1 MFFKTSDFNPSML
14 AKWALSLIL
23 PLGVYLLLP
32 RDGSLSQPMMAFLA
46 ITLWAVCAWAMDT
59 LNEIAVGILLPALY
73 ILFCGVGMKV
83 VYSPWLSEVP
93 IIVIGGFILGKII
106 QDTGLGKR
114 IALGCVR
121 AAGGS
126 FGGALCG
133 ITLGAAIVSPLVP
146 SIMGKAA
153 IFCAVAL
160 SLCDALDFKPKSREA
175 TAVVLGTCLAVGS
188 TKLCYLTGAADL
200 TMGMGLAD
208 KIMGTQTTWM
218 QYALHNFVPGMLYT
232 AMSLAI
238 VLLVL
243 RSPVKKDVLR
253 CVVQEKYRELGV
265 MAPEQKRAL
274 ALLVLTLALLATDS
288 LHGISAGVVLVL
300 VSVASFLPGV
310 SLMDGPRVNKV
321 NFAPLFFIMG
331 CMCIGSAGG
340 FLKVTDWLA
349 NLVLP
354 LFSNMG
360 PTVAGLCS
368 YLVGFLSNFL
378 LTPLAATSTLTSPI
392 TELGMDMGLD
402 PRLLYY
408 SFQYGLDNL
417 LFPYEYALY
426 LYFFSSGYINFK
438 EMLLV
443 MAIRIVLAGAF
454 VAFVAVPYWR
464 LVL

>member
-1 MFFKTSDFNPSML
+1 M
-14 AKWALSLIL
+14 
-23 PLGVYLLLP
+23 
-32 RDGSLSQPMMAFLA
+32 
-46 ITLWAVCAWAMDT
+46 
-59 LNEIAVGILLPALY
+59 
-73 ILFCGVGMKV
+73 
-83 VYSPWLSEVP
+83 
-93 IIVIGGFILGKII
+93 
-106 QDTGLGKR
+106 
-114 IALGCVR
+114 
-121 AAGGS
+121 
-126 FGGALCG
+126 
-133 ITLGAAIVSPLVP
+133 
-146 SIMGKAA
+146 
-153 IFCAVAL
+153 
-160 SLCDALDFKPKSREA
+160 
-175 TAVVLGTCLAVGS
+175 
-188 TKLCYLTGAADL
+188 
-200 TMGMGLAD
+200 
-208 KIMGTQTTWM
+208 
-218 QYALHNFVPGMLYT
+218 
-232 AMSLAI
+232 
-238 VLLVL
+238 L
-243 RSPVKKDVLR
+243 RSPVKKYVLR

>member
-1 MFFKTSDFNPSML
+1 M
-14 AKWALSLIL
+14 
-23 PLGVYLLLP
+23 
-32 RDGSLSQPMMAFLA
+32 
-46 ITLWAVCAWAMDT
+46 
-59 LNEIAVGILLPALY
+59 
-73 ILFCGVGMKV
+73 
-83 VYSPWLSEVP
+83 
-93 IIVIGGFILGKII
+93 
-106 QDTGLGKR
+106 
-114 IALGCVR
+114 R

-126 FGGALCG
+126 FAGALCG

>member
-106 QDTGLGKR
+106 QDTGL
-114 IALGCVR
+114 
-121 AAGGS
+121 
-126 FGGALCG
+126 
-133 ITLGAAIVSPLVP
+133 
-146 SIMGKAA
+146 
-153 IFCAVAL
+153 
-160 SLCDALDFKPKSREA
+160 
-175 TAVVLGTCLAVGS
+175 
-188 TKLCYLTGAADL
+188 
-200 TMGMGLAD
+200 
-208 KIMGTQTTWM
+208 
-218 QYALHNFVPGMLYT
+218 
-232 AMSLAI
+232 
-238 VLLVL
+238 
-243 RSPVKKDVLR
+243 
-253 CVVQEKYRELGV
+253 
-265 MAPEQKRAL
+265 
-274 ALLVLTLALLATDS
+274 
-288 LHGISAGVVLVL
+288 
-300 VSVASFLPGV
+300 
-310 SLMDGPRVNKV
+310 
-321 NFAPLFFIMG
+321 
-331 CMCIGSAGG
+331 
-340 FLKVTDWLA
+340 
-349 NLVLP
+349 
-354 LFSNMG
+354 
-360 PTVAGLCS
+360 
-368 YLVGFLSNFL
+368 
-378 LTPLAATSTLTSPI
+378 
-392 TELGMDMGLD
+392 
-402 PRLLYY
+402 
-408 SFQYGLDNL
+408 DNL

>member
-126 FGGALCG
+126 FAGALCG

-288 LHGISAGVVLVL
+288 LHL
-300 VSVASFLPGV
+300 
-310 SLMDGPRVNKV
+310 SL
-321 NFAPLFFIMG
+321 IH
-331 CMCIGSAGG
+331 I
-340 FLKVTDWLA
+340 
-349 NLVLP
+349 
-354 LFSNMG
+354 
-360 PTVAGLCS
+360 
-368 YLVGFLSNFL
+368 
-378 LTPLAATSTLTSPI
+378 
-392 TELGMDMGLD
+392 
-402 PRLLYY
+402 
-408 SFQYGLDNL
+408 
-417 LFPYEYALY
+417 
-426 LYFFSSGYINFK
+426 
-438 EMLLV
+438 
-443 MAIRIVLAGAF
+443 
-454 VAFVAVPYWR
+454 
-464 LVL
+464 